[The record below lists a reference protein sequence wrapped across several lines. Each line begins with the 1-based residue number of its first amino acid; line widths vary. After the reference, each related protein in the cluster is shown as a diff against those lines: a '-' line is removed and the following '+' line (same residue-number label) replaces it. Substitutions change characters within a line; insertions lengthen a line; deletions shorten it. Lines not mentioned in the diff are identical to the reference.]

1 MTTRCQ
7 EIENDGFPIAARLPI
22 FTDDADE
29 PVAKG
34 DKDVQ
39 KVTWNTNANATLAKC
54 TDESGWAKV
63 NAGTYVAQLS
73 LKDHPKVK
81 SDPVTFTV
89 Q

>member
-1 MTTRCQ
+1 M
-7 EIENDGFPIAARLPI
+7 
-22 FTDDADE
+22 
-29 PVAKG
+29 
-34 DKDVQ
+34 DVQ